1 MQISNN
7 ARSDVVWFCHFLNFQ
22 LECTAHSW
30 PNVPL
35 HVINTN
41 NAISFSIISSNV
53 GKLGISGISKDQ
65 NRTRTADASDV
76 FFSLQGEE
84 GQARWASTHHT
95 PRAMTTQQC
104 PPHRRPGPAPP
115 PITSGP
121 KDPVRFLS
129 PCSKCTSGSHLTP
142 VRPNFH
148 FRGRCGFQII
158 YHFPKCFHMCAAF
171 PSAPGPCLRPTFS
184 KCIKIQF
191 APKKFRHW
199 CFIVVM
205 SGNY

>member
-1 MQISNN
+1 MRIWVLVATAKTHF
-7 ARSDVVWFCHFLNFQ
+7 ARPEQ
-22 LECTAHSW
+22 LMYVS
-30 PNVPL
+30 
-35 HVINTN
+35 
-41 NAISFSIISSNV
+41 
-53 GKLGISGISKDQ
+53 
-65 NRTRTADASDV
+65 V
-76 FFSLQGEE
+76 FFSS

-95 PRAMTTQQC
+95 PQAMTTQQHSLS
-104 PPHRRPGPAPP
+104 PAIAGPTWSGP

-121 KDPVRFLS
+121 KDPIRFLS
-129 PCSKCTSGSHLTP
+129 LCSKCTSGSHLTP

-148 FRGRCGFQII
+148 FWGRCGFQII
-158 YHFPKCFHMCAAF
+158 YHFPKCFHMCTAF

>member
-1 MQISNN
+1 MTLFFFYYFQQRGE
-7 ARSDVVWFCHFLNFQ
+7 ARYQRQQQRPEQNQ
-22 LECTAHSW
+22 NSW
-30 PNVPL
+30 R
-35 HVINTN
+35 
-41 NAISFSIISSNV
+41 
-53 GKLGISGISKDQ
+53 KWC
-65 NRTRTADASDV
+65 V
-76 FFSLQGEE
+76 FFPCRGRKVRLVG
-84 GQARWASTHHT
+84 
-95 PRAMTTQQC
+95 
-104 PPHRRPGPAPP
+104 PPHITHLGPWPLSNALPIAGPARPGP

-142 VRPNFH
+142 VHPNFH

-171 PSAPGPCLRPTFS
+171 PSAAGPCLRPTFS

>member
-41 NAISFSIISSNV
+41 NAIFFLLFPTTWGSSV
-53 GKLGISGISKDQ
+53 LAATAK
-65 NRTRTADASDV
+65 TRTDPEQLTQV
-76 FFSLQGEE
+76 MCFFPCRGRKVRLVG
-84 GQARWASTHHT
+84 
-95 PRAMTTQQC
+95 
-104 PPHRRPGPAPP
+104 PPHITHLGPWPLSNALPIAGPARPP